1 MWKYNQT
8 PESDELMHYGIL
20 GMKWG
25 VRRSEAQLARARK
38 KAAKKEPDHEDY
50 TKAHT
55 PKSIRAMGN
64 TELNERNKR
73 LQAENQYKK
82 LTKKTNKGKKLVD
95 VFIGTANTIGGLA
108 TAYVAYEKFGKQLIE
123 KAGDYVVSS
132 IKIGKLTD

>member
-50 TKAHT
+50 AKAHDR
-55 PKSIRAMGN
+55 KSVRTMSNA
-64 TELNERNKR
+64 ELNERNKR
-73 LQAENQYKK
+73 LQAEKQYKS
-82 LTKKTNKGKKLVD
+82 LTKKTSKGKAIVKGIVAVSGTTTALVSSYKKMEPIVNAGID
-95 VFIGTANTIGGLA
+95 
-108 TAYVAYEKFGKQLIE
+108 KFGDHLFKDLKFVNI
-123 KAGDYVVSS
+123 VN
-132 IKIGKLTD
+132 